1 MKIMKLKIAVI
12 LMLFPMTLFA
22 QNHHIVYFKDKGAV
36 SLDYYKSY
44 PELLFSPKSIAKKE
58 RRGVEIDE
66 RDIPISIKKINALR
80 EGGCVI
86 VSQSKWMNAVHILT
100 EADAAEIKAMST
112 EIQLVESIDLT
123 PNKTA
128 SSKLQGANNETVK
141 LFKSKADT
149 FKYGTAQVQNQL
161 IGVNLLHNN
170 GFTGKDVT
178 IAIFDVGFANVN
190 ESVYF
195 DSIRRNN
202 QIIATYDFWANTSD
216 VYTKDGHGSYVLSIL
231 AANRSGMIVGTA
243 PKANFILAITDD
255 LNTETRLDE
264 YNWIRALEW
273 SDSIGIDIVS
283 ASLSYGSFDNG
294 VGDYTYSD
302 MDGNTSIIAREGAR
316 VAARKG
322 IIVVNSAGNRDKIK
336 TPCDV
341 DSVLCV
347 GGVDANKKYDEI
359 SSTGPSFD
367 GRVKPDVAGL
377 TRGLWAFSDG
387 ELAYFF
393 YGGTSGSTPMV
404 SGLAACLLQAH
415 PNQTNM
421 NIINSIRESAHQYDN
436 PDSLIGYGVPN
447 GHVADSILTIL
458 DKAGLS
464 PTESAKFMMYPNPAS
479 ESIKIRAVS
488 GRNLISV
495 KVYSAIGEEVITR
508 DYNSGFVTLDIS
520 QLASQTYFAK
530 IIDASGNIGV
540 VRFVKH

>member
-1 MKIMKLKIAVI
+1 MKLKIAVL
-12 LMLFPMTLFA
+12 LMLFPMTLLA

-36 SLDYYKSY
+36 SLDYYKSH
-44 PELLFSPKSIAKKE
+44 PELLFSAKSIAKKE
-58 RRGVEIDE
+58 IRGVGIDE
-66 RDIPISIKKINALR
+66 RDIPISIKNINALR
-80 EGGCVI
+80 KGGCVI

-100 EADAAEIKAMST
+100 EAEAGEIEAMST
-112 EIQLVESIDLT
+112 EIRLVESIDLT

-128 SSKLQGANNETVK
+128 GLKFQGENNESKK
-141 LFKSKADT
+141 LLKSKADT
-149 FKYGTAQVQNQL
+149 LKYGTAQVQNEL
-161 IGVNLLHNN
+161 IGVNSLHNN
-170 GFTGKDVT
+170 GFTGEDVT
-178 IAIFDVGFANVN
+178 IAIFDVGFTDVN
-190 ESVYF
+190 ESVFF
-195 DSIRRNN
+195 DSIRINN
-202 QIIATYDFWANTSD
+202 QIIATYDFWGNTSD
-216 VYTKDGHGSYVLSIL
+216 VYTKNGHGSYVLSIL
-231 AANRSGMIVGTA
+231 GSNRSGMIVGTA

-255 LNTETRLDE
+255 LYTETRLDE
-264 YNWIRALEW
+264 YNWVKALEW

-322 IIVVNSAGNRDKIK
+322 IIVVNSAGNSDKIK

-347 GGVDANKKYDEI
+347 GGSDANKNYDEI
-359 SSTGPSFD
+359 SSSGPSYD

-377 TRGLWAFSDG
+377 TRGIWAFSEG
-387 ELAYFF
+387 ELTYLF

-421 NIINSIRESAHQYDN
+421 NIINSIRESAHQYAN

-447 GHVADSILTIL
+447 GHIADSILTVL
-458 DKAGLS
+458 DKAGVS
-464 PTESAKFMMYPNPAS
+464 PTETAKFMMYPNPAF
-479 ESIKIRAVS
+479 ELVKIRSVS

-495 KVYSAIGEEVITR
+495 KVYSAIGEEVISQN
-508 DYNSGFVTLDIS
+508 YNSGSVSLDVR

-530 IIDASGNIGV
+530 IIDASGNVGV
-540 VRFVKH
+540 VRFVKQ